1 MIRIL
6 IILLLLTIG
15 ITACKTKEH
24 THSRKIYLVRHAEK
38 LKDVDNPS
46 LSPEGI
52 ARAQSLNR
60 VLTTEEIN
68 AIYSTAYN
76 RTQETAAP
84 TANRLG
90 LSIKSYDPRQ
100 LEQFAN
106 TIRTGLDENL
116 LVVGH
121 SNTTPVLVNHL
132 IGEDKYPQLDESQ
145 YGDLYVVSLYTD
157 STSVNLMRF

>member
-1 MIRIL
+1 
-6 IILLLLTIG
+6 
-15 ITACKTKEH
+15 
-24 THSRKIYLVRHAEK
+24 
-38 LKDVDNPS
+38 
-46 LSPEGI
+46 
-52 ARAQSLNR
+52 